1 MRRFCQSDVPGLQR
15 LEFGSER
22 EREREREKCLL
33 LCYCGMAEVT

>member
-22 EREREREKCLL
+22 EREREREREMLVAVLL
-33 LCYCGMAEVT
+33 WNG